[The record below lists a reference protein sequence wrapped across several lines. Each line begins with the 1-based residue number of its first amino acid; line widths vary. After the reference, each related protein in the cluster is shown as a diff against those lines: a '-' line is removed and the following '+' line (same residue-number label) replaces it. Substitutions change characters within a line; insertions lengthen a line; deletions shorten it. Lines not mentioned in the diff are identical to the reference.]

1 MLIQKVWGSPWKK
14 SEKREK
20 NRYQNGIAVK
30 GKHSHV
36 CSISA
41 FLPFP
46 FSINLHGQPLLKK
59 KKSNFWGISVS
70 FYSII
75 PIIPGWVKIFKD
87 IISVIRDHMP
97 KIFIYI
103 LDFFFCPPKIKDS
116 QQRNM
121 LKASKTLVSGT
132 SPPRLY
138 YGLHLPE
145 LLTQNTW

>member
-1 MLIQKVWGSPWKK
+1 MEAVVDANTESVRQSLKK
-14 SEKREK
+14 EWEKRK

-59 KKSNFWGISVS
+59 KKLNFWGISVS

-103 LDFFFCPPKIKDS
+103 LDFFFLSTKNQGFSAMKHAEG
-116 QQRNM
+116 
-121 LKASKTLVSGT
+121 LKNLSF
-132 SPPRLY
+132 R
-138 YGLHLPE
+138 H
-145 LLTQNTW
+145 